1 MSGWPVAEMCVLG
14 GIFENSLDTQIDMS
28 GCWCCRM
35 HEKKGYRKTMMR
47 RDRQTRTV
55 LLLAGFRVKAF
66 VWQLS
71 DKIHERRGSCVGQ
84 SLSGTGIVLELE
96 QEIRIV

>member
-1 MSGWPVAEMCVLG
+1 M
-14 GIFENSLDTQIDMS
+14 
-28 GCWCCRM
+28 
-35 HEKKGYRKTMMR
+35 
-47 RDRQTRTV
+47 
-55 LLLAGFRVKAF
+55 KAF

>member
-1 MSGWPVAEMCVLG
+1 MLSNAREEGLSKDNDEERQKDRRGQFC
-14 GIFENSLDTQIDMS
+14 
-28 GCWCCRM
+28 CW
-35 HEKKGYRKTMMR
+35 
-47 RDRQTRTV
+47 QV
-55 LLLAGFRVKAF
+55 FRVKAF

-71 DKIHERRGSCVGQ
+71 DKIHGRRGSCVGQ